1 MTASGAAGQSGT
13 SQNPG
18 LDTSPQAL
26 RDLLN
31 GYRRTQMLYVAAKL
45 GIPDLLKDAPRHSAA
60 LAGTLGVHPQA
71 LHRVLRGLALLAV
84 LTEEPDGRF
93 GLGPLGRHLLSDA
106 SGSMRAEAILYG
118 AEFYP
123 TWGNLLYTVETGK
136 PASHRVFGTSTW
148 EHRAQDPDLNEHF
161 NRYMVAMTTQVVD
174 AVLAAYDF
182 SAVHTLVDVGGGHGT
197 FIAAVLQAYPR
208 MSGILFDQDHVA
220 AGARAYLEA
229 AGVAARCRIVT
240 GNFFESIPRGAD
252 AYLLKWIIHD
262 WDDDRSATILRNCR
276 AALEGRGKVLLVE
289 RLMPARAAQSPS
301 TIHGDLTMLVIEG
314 GRERTEAEFRA
325 LFTASGLALARIVPT
340 PSDLYVIEAVP
351 GDAEPPSNLA
361 GAEPAPLGPSGPR
374 GWPS

>member
-1 MTASGAAGQSGT
+1 MTASGAAGQSVAGQ
-13 SQNPG
+13 SPS

-31 GYRRTQMLYVAAKL
+31 GYRRTQMLFVAAKL
-45 GIPDLLKDAPRHSAA
+45 GIPDLLKDAPRHSAD
-60 LAGTLGVHPQA
+60 LAGPLGVHPQA

-93 GLGPLGRHLLSDA
+93 GLGPFGRHLLSDA
-106 SGSMRAEAILYG
+106 PGSMRAEAILYG

-123 TWGNLLYTVETGK
+123 AWGSLLYSVETGK

-182 SAVHTLVDVGGGHGT
+182 SSIHTLVDVGGGHGT
-197 FIAAVLQAYPR
+197 LIAAVLQAHPH
-208 MSGILFDQDHVA
+208 MAGILFDQDHVA

-229 AGVAARCRIVT
+229 AGVASRCRIVT
-240 GNFFESIPRGAD
+240 GNFFEGVPRGAD

-262 WDDDRSATILRNCR
+262 WDDDRSVAILKHCR

-340 PSDLYVIEAVP
+340 RSDLYVIEAVP

-374 GWPS
+374 GWPP